1 MHGGSRECLVSRLLN
16 AVEYEDANDRDNNR
30 SNAGQ
35 SFFRQLHFF
44 IRFLFLAGLTGQLV
58 STITK

>member
-1 MHGGSRECLVSRLLN
+1 MTAITTAATQANKN
-16 AVEYEDANDRDNNR
+16 ALMMTDFLFSAIT
-30 SNAGQ
+30 
-35 SFFRQLHFF
+35 FF

>member
-1 MHGGSRECLVSRLLN
+1 LVSRLLN